1 MAQKDPCSNDEVTT
15 VGGEGGES
23 GEGSGKVVER
33 LVDTNGAQQMVVSL
47 TVTDLSPVGAEGRE
61 RKEEESKEVAEK
73 LVDTNGVQQMVVD
86 GIDGTNGSQKWVV
99 PLIFINQ
106 RPVAWDEVIKLPQK
120 YKVYKD
126 FIMKNVPVLFR
137 GGSENNAVST
147 HLIITGP
154 S

>member
-15 VGGEGGES
+15 VGGEGGER

-33 LVDTNGAQQMVVSL
+33 LVDTNGAQQMVV
-47 TVTDLSPVGAEGRE
+47 
-61 RKEEESKEVAEK
+61 
-73 LVDTNGVQQMVVD
+73 D

-99 PLIFINQ
+99 PPSFINQ
-106 RPVAWDEVIKLPQK
+106 RPVAWDEVIMLPQK

-126 FIMKNVPVLFR
+126 FIMKNAPVLFR
-137 GGSENNAVST
+137 GGSENNVVST
-147 HLIITGP
+147 HLKTTGP